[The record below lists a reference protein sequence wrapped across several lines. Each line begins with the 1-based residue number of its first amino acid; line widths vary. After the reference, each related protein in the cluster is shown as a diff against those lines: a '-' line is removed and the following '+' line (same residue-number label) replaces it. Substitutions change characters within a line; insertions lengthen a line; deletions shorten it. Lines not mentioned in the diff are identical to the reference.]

1 METLRPRPAIR
12 YSASELKG
20 FQKPGSSSLPI
31 VTGGCSRVWV
41 ASFQRTCGEGA
52 NEGLGMERA
61 AGAKEGRAVALGR
74 VADETASAV

>member
-1 METLRPRPAIR
+1 M
-12 YSASELKG
+12 
-20 FQKPGSSSLPI
+20 PI

-74 VADETASAV
+74 VVEETASAV